1 MEFMN
6 KAELVGLGRVL
17 AILKQLEQQNKKKW
31 IFNSK
36 TYKKCKKILT
46 CTSERCYHFEHYL
59 KLPPIQAIRYNS
71 VHYKNS

>member
-1 MEFMN
+1 MN

-17 AILKQLEQQNKKKW
+17 AILKQLEQQNKKNEYL
-31 IFNSK
+31 IPRLIRNV
-36 TYKKCKKILT
+36 KKILT

-71 VHYKNS
+71 VHYNNS